1 MDIGVRSSLSTAG
14 RRIPDV
20 APACLWRRAVEPAD
34 RCPCESRHVAVTVDR
49 KQGQVVDQALFLRVL
64 SEFTRTL
71 VVRYEIADVLY
82 ELAGR
87 TTALLD
93 VAGAGVS
100 LGDQGRLRFVT
111 GVNEATVRVEQTQER
126 AQQGVCVEAFKSGK
140 PVSVPDLAELD
151 ERWEEF
157 RNEAQAVGLGAV
169 LAIPMRLDDE
179 VLGAMNIYSA
189 EPRLWTDDEIAT
201 AQVLA
206 DMATS
211 YLVNASE
218 LEKSR
223 RTSEQ
228 LQEALQSRVVIEQA
242 KGILSAERRISMD
255 EAFETLRRHA
265 RNHNANLRA
274 VADAVVN
281 LGLRP

>member
-1 MDIGVRSSLSTAG
+1 MSSDA
-14 RRIPDV
+14 RR
-20 APACLWRRAVEPAD
+20 RRG
-34 RCPCESRHVAVTVDR
+34 TT
-49 KQGQVVDQALFLRVL
+49 VVDQALFLRML
-64 SEFTRTL
+64 SEFARTL

-82 ELAGR
+82 ELAAR
-87 TTALLD
+87 TTTLLD

-100 LGDQGRLRFVT
+100 LRDEGRLRFVT
-111 GVNEATVRVEQTQER
+111 GIDEATVRVEQGQER
-126 AQQGVCVEAFKSGK
+126 LQQGVCVEAFTSGK
-140 PVSVPDLAELD
+140 PVTVPNLAD
-151 ERWEEF
+151 IGDRWAEF
-157 RNEAQAVGLGAV
+157 RDEARAVGFAAVLGIPMCLDHDVLGAV
-169 LAIPMRLDDE
+169 
-179 VLGAMNIYSA
+179 NIYSA
-189 EPRLWTDDEIAT
+189 QPRDWSDDDIAT

-223 RTSEQ
+223 RTAEQ

-242 KGILSAERRISMD
+242 KGILSAERKMSLD
-255 EAFETLRRHA
+255 DAFNALRDHA

-274 VADAVVN
+274 VAEAVVN

>member
-1 MDIGVRSSLSTAG
+1 
-14 RRIPDV
+14 
-20 APACLWRRAVEPAD
+20 
-34 RCPCESRHVAVTVDR
+34 
-49 KQGQVVDQALFLRVL
+49 
-64 SEFTRTL
+64 
-71 VVRYEIADVLY
+71 
-82 ELAGR
+82 
-87 TTALLD
+87 
-93 VAGAGVS
+93 
-100 LGDQGRLRFVT
+100 
-111 GVNEATVRVEQTQER
+111 
-126 AQQGVCVEAFKSGK
+126 
-140 PVSVPDLAELD
+140 
-151 ERWEEF
+151 
-157 RNEAQAVGLGAV
+157 
-169 LAIPMRLDDE
+169 MRLDDE